1 MIHEHAPVLLCRL
14 RSKSQKPDTPVLE
27 TGPSGFLEVVE
38 DSGDH
43 HTYAV
48 MDGENQQGGKQRTYF
63 AKNN

>member
-1 MIHEHAPVLLCRL
+1 MIHEHAPVLLRRM

-43 HTYAV
+43 HTHAV
-48 MDGENQQGGKQRTYF
+48 MDGENQQG
-63 AKNN
+63 